1 MPAFFT
7 KMFDL
12 QLQLLGDTEGVDEVV
27 LRGSITER
35 NLVGFYLRDEHL
47 IAAVLVGQAGDMAEE
62 LRSLIPEKPR
72 VGDRSKLA
80 NPSVRP
86 AALFTG

>member
-12 QLQLLGDTEGVDEVV
+12 QLQLLGDTDGVDEVV

-47 IAAVLVGQAGDMAEE
+47 VAAVLVGQAGDMAEE
-62 LRSLIPEKPR
+62 LTSLIREKPP
-72 VGDRSKLA
+72 VGDRSWLA
-80 NPSVRP
+80 NASVRP
-86 AALFTG
+86 AAVFGD